1 MAKTLTLEGDV
12 NSVDTLVRLTAQGSV
27 SAPSLIVPA
36 GNTRI
41 RSIHAAL
48 GSDNAVA
55 GSVTGFLRIGG
66 NAVLN
71 GEQQI
76 MIGGSGGQLPQSG
89 SDQAPSFMTPFRLED
104 ADIEVRPGD
113 TVDIGAEMAGAD
125 VGDTTFIVTLIF
137 SE

>member
-12 NSVDTLVRLTAQGSV
+12 NSVDTLVRLTSQGSV

-36 GNTRI
+36 GQTRI
-41 RSIHAAL
+41 T
-48 GSDNAVA
+48 AVHCAMSADHLAA

-76 MIGGSGGQLPQSG
+76 MIGGAGGQLPQAG
-89 SDQAPSFMTPFRLED
+89 SDQSPSFMTPFRLEN

-113 TVDIGAEMAGAD
+113 TVDISAEMAGAD
-125 VGDTTFIVTLIF
+125 VGDTTFVVTLVF
-137 SE
+137 GE